1 MSTRCR
7 MRALFVAGFA
17 ALAMGSAAVAQDAAS
32 EQPALEIAPDHLAL
46 ARKYVDLTD
55 TAKVFEE
62 AVVRTAVQATRTLV
76 AQSPDLSDQVAE
88 AAVGVMQEYEGRKD
102 ELFDQFARIYAI
114 HFSPEELDQIIAF
127 YETDVGKRLLSQLT
141 DVNQELQLALQVYET
156 NLSNE
161 FMTKLKD
168 SLAGEGYEF

>member
-1 MSTRCR
+1 MSTRSR
-7 MRALFVAGFA
+7 MRALLVAGFA
-17 ALAMGSAAVAQDAAS
+17 ALALGSAAVAQDAAS
-32 EQPALEIAPDHLAL
+32 DQPTLEIAPDHLAL
-46 ARKYVDLTD
+46 ARKYVDMTD
-55 TAKVFEE
+55 TAKVFED

-88 AAVGVMQEYEGRKD
+88 SAVGVMQEYQNRKG

-114 HFSPEELDQIIAF
+114 HFSPEELSEIIAF
-127 YETDVGKRLLSQLT
+127 YETDVGQRLLSQLG

-161 FMTKLKD
+161 FMAKLKE
-168 SLAGEGYEF
+168 SLAGQGYEF